1 MNRRQFLAGL
11 GAGLILPA
19 MPAQAQAPTAPAA
32 KLPDAAIYV
41 VKFISFAC
49 NFCRAAENGDSLVQ
63 QAVERTGGKISV
75 APVDTSE
82 GQTYLKERVYFAAR
96 ALGDEAAARMR
107 KAMFYATQDHGLT
120 FSSLDSINTWLSVN
134 AADWLSDS
142 DRQALLRESAASATD
157 AALGRAIRLAKSA
170 GVDVLPAYVV
180 LQGGEVKAVYD
191 RQGYPSMNDLR
202 DKLVRRIN
210 ELMPIQVR

>member
-1 MNRRQFLAGL
+1 MNRRKFLTGLAAGVL
-11 GAGLILPA
+11 SPMLAR
-19 MPAQAQAPTAPAA
+19 AQTPAA
-32 KLPDAAIYV
+32 KLPDNAIYV

-49 NFCRAAENGDSLVQ
+49 NFCRAAENGDSLIE
-63 QAVERTGGKISV
+63 QAVEKTGGKLSV

-96 ALGDEAAARMR
+96 GLGDDVAGRMR

-120 FSSLDSINTWLSVN
+120 FSNLDSISTWLSVN
-134 AADWLSDS
+134 AADWLNDS
-142 DRQALLRESAASATD
+142 ARQTLLREAAGSTTD
-157 AALGRAIRLAKSA
+157 AALGRAVRLAKSA
-170 GVDVLPAYVV
+170 GVDVLPAYVI
-180 LQGGEVKAVYD
+180 LQNGEVKAVYD

-210 ELMPIQVR
+210 ELVPIQQR